1 VPGYDD
7 HVRAGVRFYGAFVL
21 AAVVLWLVRERL
33 PFDPTAYA
41 LPISAEYWRT
51 GLSVT
56 LCFVL
61 ALIGATFPDTDIKSR
76 PQLLFYRTLFVV
88 DATLIGLY
96 YVRDAVIYLQA
107 AALLGL
113 GAMGPLLGKHRGWT
127 HSRLAMV
134 LVPAPL
140 VLVPML
146 VENAVVWPGLPYY
159 IAATLGYAS
168 HLYMDGILFRR

>member
-1 VPGYDD
+1 MPGYDD
-7 HVRAGVRFYGAFVL
+7 HVRAGVRFYGAFVVT
-21 AAVVLWLVRERL
+21 AVV
-33 PFDPTAYA
+33 
-41 LPISAEYWRT
+41 YWRT
-51 GLSVT
+51 GLSIA

-61 ALIGATFPDTDIKSR
+61 ALIGASFPDTDIKSK

-88 DATLIGLY
+88 DAGLIALY
-96 YVRDAVIYLQA
+96 YARGAVIYLQG

-134 LVPAPL
+134 AVPSPL

-159 IAATLGYAS
+159 IAAMLGYAS

>member
-1 VPGYDD
+1 MPGHDD
-7 HVRAGVRFYGAFVL
+7 HVRAGVRFYGVFVL
-21 AAVVLWLVRERL
+21 AAVVLWLARERL
-33 PFDPTAYA
+33 PFDAAAYI
-41 LPISAEYWRT
+41 LPISPEYWRT
-51 GLSVT
+51 GLSIA

-61 ALIGATFPDTDIKSR
+61 ALIGASFPDTDIKSR

-88 DATLIGLY
+88 DAALIALY
-96 YVRDAVIYLQA
+96 YARDAVIYLHA

-134 LVPAPL
+134 AVPSPL

-146 VENAVVWPGLPYY
+146 MENAVVWPGLPYY
-159 IAATLGYAS
+159 LAATLGYAS